1 MGKAQNDP
9 CIMNIWVH
17 DGSKDMP
24 VQRKK
29 YREIL
34 AASLDEI
41 MEEKLDGVKNCFE
54 AKLFG
59 IGLES
64 YTVGSHDF
72 YTAYCA
78 TRKQMYTLDTGHY
91 EQTENVSDFVSTL
104 LMYVPELMLHVSRP
118 VRWDSDHV
126 TIMNDQTLDLF
137 KELVRCD
144 ALDRAHVGLD
154 YFDASINRIGAYII
168 GSRATQKCIL
178 QALLEPKAKLR
189 EYEDNGQYF
198 ERLALMEEAKSMPF
212 GAVFDY
218 FNLKNNVPVGE
229 EYIQCIQ
236 QYEKDVTQQEIIKS
250 FPTTMANSGSLKST
264 IAVSLTNYLDAGAIV
279 AGASGLTLW
288 QNYLGLSE
296 VHLGWLNFI
305 SANCLGAAIGAI
317 IGGFLADKYGR
328 KFIFTY
334 NLLVYMTGVLLIMLS
349 MNFPMLLAGFLVT
362 GVSVGVGVPA
372 SWTYIS
378 ESSEVN
384 NRGRNICISQMSWGV
399 GPMMILLLGMFF
411 APGGYFFDFVE
422 AVAYIFSDA
431 HLPCDKETVNV
442 FSSRIVF
449 FSLFVVAFIA
459 WNLQRQLQE
468 SAEFTAQKADE
479 KKNGLMDNIK
489 VLFQN
494 KVAVKTVC
502 FLAGIYLT
510 WNLVASVMGFF
521 QPHIYETAGGVSN
534 ETANWMNFIQWAIIV
549 GITFVTSKLID
560 KTSHKAIYVFG
571 LLVAISAWLIIVTIG
586 VNGPVGLWSF
596 AILWGIQGGTSV
608 QIFYAL
614 WGSELF
620 PAKFRA
626 GAQGLMFFIVRG
638 LSAVW
643 GLVFTVIYGENGE
656 GFTIAAWCMIILLA
670 ISLIVGFIGAPNTR
684 CRALEDIT
692 KERYGESY

>member
-1 MGKAQNDP
+1 
-9 CIMNIWVH
+9 
-17 DGSKDMP
+17 
-24 VQRKK
+24 
-29 YREIL
+29 
-34 AASLDEI
+34 
-41 MEEKLDGVKNCFE
+41 
-54 AKLFG
+54 
-59 IGLES
+59 
-64 YTVGSHDF
+64 
-72 YTAYCA
+72 
-78 TRKQMYTLDTGHY
+78 
-91 EQTENVSDFVSTL
+91 
-104 LMYVPELMLHVSRP
+104 
-118 VRWDSDHV
+118 
-126 TIMNDQTLDLF
+126 
-137 KELVRCD
+137 
-144 ALDRAHVGLD
+144 
-154 YFDASINRIGAYII
+154 
-168 GSRATQKCIL
+168 
-178 QALLEPKAKLR
+178 
-189 EYEDNGQYF
+189 
-198 ERLALMEEAKSMPF
+198 
-212 GAVFDY
+212 
-218 FNLKNNVPVGE
+218 
-229 EYIQCIQ
+229 
-236 QYEKDVTQQEIIKS
+236 
-250 FPTTMANSGSLKST
+250 MANNGSLKST

-288 QNYLGLSE
+288 QKYLGLTE

-305 SANCLGAAIGAI
+305 SANCLGAAVGAI

-362 GVSVGVGVPA
+362 GISVGVGVPA

-384 NRGRNICISQMSWGV
+384 NRGRNICISQMSWGI

-411 APGGYFFDFVE
+411 APGGYLFGFVESVAHLFGGDSMSVE
-422 AVAYIFSDA
+422 AVNA
-431 HLPCDKETVNV
+431 

-468 SAEFTAQKADE
+468 SAEFTAQKAEE
-479 KKNGLMDNIK
+479 KKSGLMDNIK

-494 KVAVKTVC
+494 KIAVMTVC

-521 QPHIYETAGGVSN
+521 QPHIYETAGGVTN
-534 ETANWMNFIQWAIIV
+534 EQANWMNFIQWAIIV

-560 KTSHKAIYVFG
+560 TMSHKAIYVFG

-596 AILWGIQGGTSV
+596 AVLWGIQGGTSV

-614 WGSELF
+614 WGTELF

-643 GLVFTVIYGENGE
+643 GLIFTYIYGENGE
-656 GFTIAAWCMIILLA
+656 GFTIAAFCMIALLA
-670 ISLIVGFIGAPNTR
+670 ISLVVGFIGAPKTR
-684 CRALEDIT
+684 GRSLDDIT
-692 KERYGESY
+692 KERYGEHY